1 MYLKVLELMEKG
13 YDVQIK
19 QLNVHFLYFT
29 IIVPGLLTRND
40 FFYEYL
46 NKQQLL
52 FDTNKF

>member
-1 MYLKVLELMEKG
+1 MEKG

-29 IIVPGLLTRND
+29 IIVPGLLTRNE